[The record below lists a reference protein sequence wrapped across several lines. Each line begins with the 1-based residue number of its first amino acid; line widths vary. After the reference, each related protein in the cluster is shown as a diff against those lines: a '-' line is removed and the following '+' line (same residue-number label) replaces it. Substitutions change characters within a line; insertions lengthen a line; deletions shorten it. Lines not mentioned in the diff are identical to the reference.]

1 MQDLA
6 SAPAQKFKMWSGSQ
20 DSPEPSPLVFSIWL
34 LAQVLFP
41 MVDPTIKDNRTKPCE
56 KDRAR

>member
-1 MQDLA
+1 
-6 SAPAQKFKMWSGSQ
+6 MWSGSQ